1 MATVKLSLAVSYF
14 FDTENYGDA
23 EYAKAYRI
31 AVRCLR
37 NEIELDI
44 DGKICKAK
52 LCIGKD
58 KIAKLPDNFI
68 REVDVDYSR
77 CLEDGFENIDDTH
90 LDSFIT
96 DFRPPYTIDRKK
108 GIITFQPDYEYD
120 EVEFEY
126 LGREELCGDT
136 EIDDRLTD
144 VIVTYLKWQ
153 WEIGRKGNSAGT
165 IDYYKREFYRAKD
178 NAKFRIGRPT
188 NQQLIRNSRVHTY
201 YGLKR

>member
-1 MATVKLSLAVSYF
+1 MAKVKLSLAVGQF
-14 FDTENYGDA
+14 LDQENYSDA
-23 EYAKAYRI
+23 EYGKAYRL

-44 DGKICKAK
+44 DGKICKANIF
-52 LCIGKD
+52 IGKD

-68 REVDVDYSR
+68 REIDVDYSR
-77 CLEDGFENIDDTH
+77 CLEEGFENIDDVH

-96 DFRPPYTIDRKK
+96 DFRPPYTIDTKK
-108 GIITFQPDYEYD
+108 GIITFHPDYEYD

-136 EIDDRLTD
+136 KIDDRLTD
-144 VIVTYLKWQ
+144 LIVTYIKWQ
-153 WEIGRKGNSAGT
+153 WEIGRKGNSVGI
-165 IDYYKREFYRAKD
+165 IDYYKREFYRSKD

-188 NQQLIRNSRVHTY
+188 NQQLIRNSRIHTH

>member
-1 MATVKLSLAVSYF
+1 MATVKISSVVGQFLDV
-14 FDTENYGDA
+14 ENYGDA
-23 EYAKAYRI
+23 EYSKAYRLAI
-31 AVRCLR
+31 RCLR
-37 NEIELDI
+37 NEIELDL
-44 DGKICKAK
+44 DGKICKTK

-68 REVDVDYSR
+68 REIDVDYSR
-77 CLEDGFENIDDTH
+77 CLEDGFQNIDDIH

-96 DFRPPYTIDRKK
+96 DFRPPYKVDSKK
-108 GIITFQPDYEYD
+108 GIIVFQPDYKYD

-144 VIVTYLKWQ
+144 VIVTYIKWQ

-165 IDYYKREFYRAKD
+165 IDYYKREFYRTKD
-178 NAKFRIGRPT
+178 NAKFRIARPN
-188 NQQLIRNSRVHTY
+188 NQELIRNSRIHTY
-201 YGLKR
+201 YGVKR